1 MTDLSD
7 RDLSR
12 IPDSELTAEERQEL
26 QRRLDEFLARLRIR
40 HGDAEPVKA
49 KAKRIQHWDPATI
62 ARRH

>member
-12 IPDSELTAEERQEL
+12 IPDSELTPEEREEL
-26 QRRLDEFLARLRIR
+26 QRRLNEFLARLRVR
-40 HGDAEPVKA
+40 HGKAEPVEP
-49 KAKRIQHWDPATI
+49 KAKRIQRWDPATV